1 MDTIHTKWGSAVFV
15 MVLAFFLFLV
25 PSAQG
30 SWSDVE
36 SVLMETYG
44 PDVARECGDYYRTL
58 NIKDNMDKDII
69 QAIRI
74 LADSKFPP
82 TCPRDYLRM
91 ASELSLA
98 GIELGDMTR
107 KIQEAVAKKVSPE
120 RLIRVLEQ
128 RKEALKNSRILV
140 IELEESGVE
149 FLSRQ
154 MAYTVFADYLLRGV
168 STDTMKEEVSQGK
181 IENYPALGNLIR

>member
-30 SWSDVE
+30 SWSDIE

-44 PDVARECGDYYRTL
+44 PDIARECGDYYRTL
-58 NIKDNMDKDII
+58 NIKDNMDTEII

-74 LADSKFPP
+74 LADYKFPS

-128 RKEALKNSRILV
+128 RKEALKNSRVLV
-140 IELEESGVE
+140 VALEEAGVD
-149 FLSRQ
+149 FLDRQ
-154 MAYTVFADYLLRGV
+154 MAYTVLADYLLRGV
-168 STDTMKEEVSQGK
+168 SKDSITEEVKQGNLK
-181 IENYPALGNLIR
+181 NYPALANLIR